1 MGSSHRKTYYETG
14 SSRQSRQHRAV
25 CTLVAKQGA
34 MGREVTVREVTVR
47 EVAVRGCG
55 NGGWEGEEGARGNGK
70 GAAEGEGE
78 REKGC
83 RGEIKQRRQWG
94 HFREE
99 LRRA

>member
-1 MGSSHRKTYYETG
+1 
-14 SSRQSRQHRAV
+14 
-25 CTLVAKQGA
+25 